1 MNRLVDRFMLSSLL
15 LNVVWSVTLVFA
27 LKKNKEKNNKQ
38 ILERSNVD

>member
-27 LKKNKEKNNKQ
+27 LKKNEEKNNKQ